1 MASIRLKLGDLII
14 FQLLRKNLAG
24 INEPARAWNEVK
36 VVTLAVKPSFIDY
49 NYRGRSQINQ
59 TQERSGF
66 VDKYGMLFTQV
77 NMGGSFGVK
86 PRRVGLSLKDGY
98 TRLIE
103 FRDEIVKKSN
113 RVNDALDQK
122 ELNATAPTNAYGQ
135 SLQADANARY
145 VYAINFYDFIN
156 DEMFAIDIST
166 FNIRLDASFN
176 TVMPTYKL
184 GFQEIGDIIQV
195 NTKDAVLKMQLAI
208 ASVIDSIQNDLDVAV
223 NTISSSPIFQVA
235 ELGVSYFD
243 DMNYQLANLATVLSL
258 YGSAITGTV
267 TQSLQS
273 SGLTKGITFSS
284 VKG

>member
-1 MASIRLKLGDLII
+1 MASIRLRKGNTII

-24 INEPARAWNEVK
+24 INEPARIWNEIK
-36 VVTLAVKPSFIDY
+36 VVTLAVQPSFIDY

-66 VDKYGMLFTQV
+66 VDKYGMLFTQI

-113 RVNDALDQK
+113 RVNDELDLQ
-122 ELNATAPTNAYGQ
+122 EMNTFAPTNFYGQ
-135 SLQADANARY
+135 KLQTDINARY

-166 FNIRLDASFN
+166 FNIRLDASYN
-176 TVMPTYKL
+176 TVLPTYKL
-184 GFQEIGDIIQV
+184 GFQEIGDIIKV
-195 NTKDAVLKMQLAI
+195 ERKDGVLRAQLAI
-208 ASVIDSIQNDLDVAV
+208 ASVIDSVQNNLDIAV
-223 NTISSSPIFQVA
+223 NTISSNAIFQTA
-235 ELGVSYFD
+235 ELGISFLE
-243 DMNYQLANLATVLSL
+243 DMNFQIDNLKAVLSSYNAAL
-258 YGSAITGTV
+258 SGTSIQSFAGS
-267 TQSLQS
+267 S
-273 SGLTKGITFSS
+273 SIGKISFSS

>member
-1 MASIRLKLGDLII
+1 MASIRLRKGDLVI

-24 INEPARAWNEVK
+24 INEPARIWNEVK

-77 NMGGSFGVK
+77 NMGGSFGVL

-122 ELNATAPTNAYGQ
+122 ELNAVAPTNAYGQ
-135 SLQADANARY
+135 TLQADTNARY

-156 DEMFAIDIST
+156 DEMFAIDISN
-166 FNIRLDASFN
+166 FNIRLDAAFN

-195 NTKDAVLKMQLAI
+195 ATKDGVLKMQLAI

-258 YGSAITGTV
+258 YGAAIAGTV
-267 TQSLQS
+267 TQSLQA
-273 SGLTKGITFSS
+273 SGITKGITFSS

>member
-1 MASIRLKLGDLII
+1 MASIRLRKGDLVI

-24 INEPARAWNEVK
+24 INEPARIWNEVK

-77 NMGGSFGVK
+77 NMGGSFGVM

-122 ELNATAPTNAYGQ
+122 ELNAVAPTNAYGQ
-135 SLQADANARY
+135 TLQADTNARY

-156 DEMFAIDIST
+156 DEMFAIDISN
-166 FNIRLDASFN
+166 FNIRLDAAFN

-195 NTKDAVLKMQLAI
+195 ATKDGVLKMQLAI

-258 YGSAITGTV
+258 YGAAIAGTV
-267 TQSLQS
+267 TQSLQA
-273 SGLTKGITFSS
+273 SGITKGITFSS

>member
-1 MASIRLKLGDLII
+1 MASIRLKKGNIVV

-24 INEPARAWNEVK
+24 INEPARIWNEVK
-36 VVTLAVKPSFIDY
+36 VVTLALQPSFIDY

-77 NMGGSFGVK
+77 NMGGSFGSK

-113 RVNDALDQK
+113 RVNDELDQK
-122 ELNATAPTNAYGQ
+122 ELNTLAPTNIYGQ
-135 SLQADANARY
+135 KLQADVNAKY

-166 FNIRLDASFN
+166 FNIRLDASYN
-176 TVMPTYKL
+176 TVLPTYKL
-184 GFQEIGDIIQV
+184 GFQEIGDIIKV
-195 NTKDAVLKMQLAI
+195 DTKDGVLKAQLAV
-208 ASVIDSIQNDLDVAV
+208 ASVIDSVQNDLDIAV
-223 NTISSSPIFQVA
+223 NAISGNLIFQTA
-235 ELGVSYFD
+235 ELGISFLE
-243 DMNYQLANLATVLSL
+243 DMNFQINNLKVVLSS
-258 YGSAITGTV
+258 YGAALSGTSTKSPTGT
-267 TQSLQS
+267 SNFK
-273 SGLTKGITFSS
+273 GLSFSS